1 MKKLITVCDYC
12 GKELKE
18 VYTILPAKLSD
29 PEIGTWKSKPGY
41 EPLDMCRWCMEGML
55 KQLSPQPLQKR
66 ENQAAGADQET
77 VPATPSENEGQQD
90 AADKQQEPAE
100 KKPKQVQNKAV
111 DHGRI
116 VALYKANPP
125 RSIKWIAE
133 DCKCSE
139 QTVVNHL
146 IKEGIYKRKSE
157 RKETV

>member
-1 MKKLITVCDYC
+1 MESMLRNLV
-12 GKELKE
+12 
-18 VYTILPAKLSD
+18 
-29 PEIGTWKSKPGY
+29 PEPF
-41 EPLDMCRWCMEGML
+41 R
-55 KQLSPQPLQKR
+55 KR
-66 ENQAAGADQET
+66 EVVGEQNAVVSTES
-77 VPATPSENEGQQD
+77 VPTEAPVTLTQQIKMQSEEEAVELFKKHEAQ
-90 AADKQQEPAE
+90 

>member
-12 GKELKE
+12 GRELKE

-29 PEIGTWKSKPGY
+29 PDGTWKTKPDY

-55 KQLSPQPLQKR
+55 KQLSPQPLQRR
-66 ENQAAGADQET
+66 ENQAAGEDQET
-77 VPATPSENEGQQD
+77 VPAPPSKNEGQQD

-157 RKETV
+157 RKENV